1 MITSVLFRYLIWN
14 FFSATVKHTLPELPY
29 AYNALEPVICAEIM
43 ELHHSKHHA
52 TYVNNLNAAE
62 EKLAEALAK
71 GDVAATVGLQ
81 VSYLYFYLLISH
93 ILTFFVLRLQSSS
106 MEVDISITPFSGR

>member
-1 MITSVLFRYLIWN
+1 MVKYTDLLQHPHFPLIKYLKKLK

-81 VSYLYFYLLISH
+81 VSYLYLYLLISH
-93 ILTFFVLRLQSSS
+93 ILTFFCL
-106 MEVDISITPFSGR
+106 